1 MAWIRGIILALVT
14 VKSGASPHLHGSK
27 KHKGVHKKGGHG
39 HHNHNATAVAPA
51 PIVTPPPKQ
60 LCTVSLPRHSVQAD
74 AEADA
79 LGWLDKLFS
88 KQEESSYNI
97 PADEKKTILASA
109 SRFSKQESDECTED
123 SYGEILQ
130 TSAAKLF
137 SHPLVQMKPGE
148 NFADLGSGLG
158 QLILDA
164 VLLGEAKHAVGVEL
178 STSRSKDS
186 CSALQEVSKAL
197 PQSQLSGWRASRHES
212 QTEVLQGD
220 VMGLDD
226 QLISE
231 LNVVYVSGLCFRPA
245 MLSALA
251 QKLDKSLPQ
260 GARVASLRKLDGLP
274 ANSKLKLKGTI
285 DLPMSWSM
293 PGYSQAVYVYKA
305 E

>member
-1 MAWIRGIILALVT
+1 MAWMRSIT
-14 VKSGASPHLHGSK
+14 VMLIAITGSHATPHLHGSK

-39 HHNHNATAVAPA
+39 HKMHNTTVAAA
-51 PIVTPPPKQ
+51 PIVTPPPQ
-60 LCTVSLPRHSVQAD
+60 RLCVVNLPRHSVSAD
-74 AEADA
+74 SQADA
-79 LGWLDKLFS
+79 LGWLDKVFG
-88 KQEESSYNI
+88 KQEEGSYNL
-97 PADEKKTILASA
+97 PAEEKKSILSA
-109 SRFSKQESDECTED
+109 AARFSKQESDECTED

-137 SHPLVQMKPGE
+137 AHPLVQMKPGE

-158 QLILDA
+158 QLVMDA

-178 STSRSKDS
+178 SASRSKEA

-197 PQSQLSGWRASRHES
+197 PATQLSGWRATRHES

-226 QLISE
+226 QLIGD
-231 LNVVYVSGLCFRPA
+231 LNVVYVADLCFRPA

-260 GARVASLRKLDGLP
+260 GARVASLRKLDSLP
-274 ANSKLKLKGTI
+274 ANSRLKLKGTI